1 MTDRVRVLCRPA
13 IAAGFRLA
21 GMRPEVADDAAEGAR
36 RLTAVL
42 EDPEVGVVLAEED
55 FYAALP
61 EAERRALA
69 RRPLPM
75 VVPFPLPS
83 WTAAAATP
91 EAFIAELLRRAIGYR
106 VRLG

>member
-1 MTDRVRVLCRPA
+1 MSDRVHVVCRPA
-13 IAAGFRLA
+13 LAAGFRLA
-21 GMRPEVADDAAEGAR
+21 GLRPEVAADLPEGVRRVTALLGDPDA
-36 RLTAVL
+36 
-42 EDPEVGVVLAEED
+42 GVVLVEED

-61 EAERRALA
+61 EAERRELA

-83 WTAAAATP
+83 WAPATAAP
-91 EAFIAELLRRAIGYR
+91 EAFIADLLRRAIGYR

>member
-1 MTDRVRVLCRPA
+1 MSERVRVLCRPA
-13 IAAGFRLA
+13 VAAGFRLA
-21 GMRPEVADDAAEGAR
+21 GLRAETAPDVADGSR
-36 RLTAVL
+36 RLAAML
-42 EDPEVGVVLAEED
+42 DEGEAGVILAEED

-61 EAERRALA
+61 AGARRELA

-83 WTAAAATP
+83 WAGPAASP

>member
-1 MTDRVRVLCRPA
+1 MNDRVRVLCRPA

-21 GMRPEVADDAAEGAR
+21 GMRADLAEDAAAGAG
-36 RLTAVL
+36 RLAALL
-42 EDPEVGVVLAEED
+42 EDPTVGVVLVQED

-61 EAERRALA
+61 EAQHHTLS

-75 VVPFPLPS
+75 VVPFPAPS
-83 WTAAAATP
+83 AALGARAP
-91 EAFIAELLRRAIGYR
+91 DAFIAELLRQAIGYR